1 MDLIIFITVYLVLSF
16 YLAYL
21 SYRKGINWFS
31 TLLISLA
38 FTPVAGFIR
47 YQSAKP
53 IKVYKEA
60 RYKCRRCN
68 YYFTEHHN
76 HCPYCEK
83 EGHKIPLKK
92 VYVDMT

>member
-1 MDLIIFITVYLVLSF
+1 MDLLIFVSVYLALALYLSF
-16 YLAYL
+16 L
-21 SYRKGINWFS
+21 SYRKGISWFI
-31 TLLISLA
+31 TLLVSLL

-68 YYFTEHHN
+68 YYFTEAFN
-76 HCPYCEK
+76 YCPYCEK

-92 VYVDMT
+92 IYVDMT